1 MGSILTSIK
10 KLLGIEESYEHF
22 DIDIIIGINTALS
35 ILSQL
40 GVGEKSFSIEDKD
53 AEWKDFLSDMTNLE
67 LIKSYIHMKV
77 KLLFDPPQS
86 SAVIEVMNRQISE
99 LEWRINELVDPSKEE
114 TSNEETSNE

>member
-1 MGSILTSIK
+1 MDSILTSIK
-10 KLLGIEESYEHF
+10 KLLGIDEADTNF
-22 DIDIIIGINTALS
+22 DVDVIFHINTTLS

-67 LIKSYIHMKV
+67 LIKSYIFMKV
-77 KLLFDPPQS
+77 KLIFDPPQS

-99 LEWRINELVDPSKEE
+99 LEWRINELVDPGKEE
-114 TSNEETSNE
+114 TSNE